1 MPRSQG
7 RFTEEGCTHGHHE
20 VSRQQGWKPEQ
31 AGEVELVEWVSRDH
45 QGEADR
51 VDTGEVGRVDSGE
64 VGRVDSAEVD
74 RIAAGEVDRIAAGE
88 VDRIAAGEVD
98 RIAAGEV
105 DGSPRAKST
114 GSPQAKATGSRNAA
128 SEAKPSTL
136 RRAADRSKGPAI
148 AAGTAAA
155 AIAGGLVLKSRLG
168 RKRILGVP
176 VPRSVT
182 NGGLSSVDL
191 QSLAKTVGK
200 ASRQVGETS
209 KEISK
214 DIERIGDRAERF
226 GKLLS

>member
-1 MPRSQG
+1 MATTKSAGSKAGSRSKQAKSSSSNG
-7 RFTEEGCTHGHHE
+7 
-20 VSRQQGWKPEQ
+20 SRATTKAKP
-31 AGEVELVEWVSRDH
+31 
-45 QGEADR
+45 
-51 VDTGEVGRVDSGE
+51 TGSTRAKSSGST
-64 VGRVDSAEVD
+64 RAKST
-74 RIAAGEVDRIAAGE
+74 
-88 VDRIAAGEVD
+88 
-98 RIAAGEV
+98 
-105 DGSPRAKST
+105 GSPRAKST
-114 GSPQAKATGSRNAA
+114 GSARAKTTASPRAKATGSQNGAG
-128 SEAKPSTL
+128 EATPSTL
-136 RRAADRSKGPAI
+136 RRARGPAI

-191 QSLAKTVGK
+191 QALAKTVGK

-209 KEISK
+209 KGISK

>member
-1 MPRSQG
+1 MATTKSAGSKAGSRS
-7 RFTEEGCTHGHHE
+7 
-20 VSRQQGWKPEQ
+20 KQ
-31 AGEVELVEWVSRDH
+31 AKAS
-45 QGEADR
+45 
-51 VDTGEVGRVDSGE
+51 S
-64 VGRVDSAEVD
+64 S
-74 RIAAGEVDRIAAGE
+74 
-88 VDRIAAGEVD
+88 
-98 RIAAGEV
+98 
-105 DGSPRAKST
+105 DGSRATTKAKPTGSTRAKSTGSTRAKST
-114 GSPQAKATGSRNAA
+114 GSPRARSGGSPRAKSTGSRNAA

-136 RRAADRSKGPAI
+136 KRAANRSKGPAI